1 MDISF
6 AARTKAE
13 LCRFPAGKECCKK
26 AEAYGFFVFG
36 KSFSPRGISV
46 ATESAPAA
54 RRAAQQIAETAGVI
68 AQSSV
73 GVLRRGVGQQMV
85 TVSVEAGEECLR
97 ALSFFGHG
105 AGEVTLHIQRSN
117 LEEECCFSAFLRGA
131 FLSCGTITQ
140 PEKDYHL
147 EFSVPYKNL
156 ARDLALLLEET
167 GLEIRPGV
175 ASRRGNY
182 VVYVNG
188 AEEVSDLLAYMGAS
202 GAALELIQA
211 KMVKEVRNN
220 VNRKMNFESAN
231 QDKTADAAAR
241 QVLAIQKIM
250 EKGKFSSLPEEL
262 QELARLRC
270 EFPEFSLRELGERL
284 SPPIS
289 RSGVNHR
296 LKKLLQIAEGM
307 EEPKP

>member
-1 MDISF
+1 M
-6 AARTKAE
+6 
-13 LCRFPAGKECCKK
+13 
-26 AEAYGFFVFG
+26 
-36 KSFSPRGISV
+36 
-46 ATESAPAA
+46 
-54 RRAAQQIAETAGVI
+54 
-68 AQSSV
+68 
-73 GVLRRGVGQQMV
+73 
-85 TVSVEAGEECLR
+85 
-97 ALSFFGHG
+97 
-105 AGEVTLHIQRSN
+105 
-117 LEEECCFSAFLRGA
+117 
-131 FLSCGTITQ
+131 
-140 PEKDYHL
+140 
-147 EFSVPYKNL
+147 PYKNL
-156 ARDLALLLEET
+156 AKDLALLLEET

-250 EKGKFSSLPEEL
+250 ENGKFSSLPEEL

-270 EFPEFSLRELGERL
+270 EFPEFSLRELGERAFA
-284 SPPIS
+284 SYQSFRREPPIEKAS
-289 RSGVNHR
+289 A
-296 LKKLLQIAEGM
+296 IAEGM